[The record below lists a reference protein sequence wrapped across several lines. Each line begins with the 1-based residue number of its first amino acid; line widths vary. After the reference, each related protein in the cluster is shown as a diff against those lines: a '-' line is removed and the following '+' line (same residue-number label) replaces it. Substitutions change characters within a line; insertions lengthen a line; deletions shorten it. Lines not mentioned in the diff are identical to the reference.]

1 MMNARLA
8 VPFARLAL
16 SAFSATALAGLAALA
31 CDDSTKP
38 DVTAPT
44 PPRYIETTD
53 ATTPCVWAGQV
64 QGVTESGALYA
75 MFLPDRWNGRLVI
88 FIHGLVDPAR
98 PLALPTLGAAADT
111 LRVHC
116 NALAYSSFSENGWA
130 VKDGAQRTH
139 ELSELFAAQFGA
151 PSHTYLYG
159 QSMGGL
165 IALDLAESYPTQY
178 DGVLAECGILGGS
191 FERFRYMFDVRLLF
205 DFFYPGVL
213 PGSVLAVP
221 EPIDLVNQI
230 RLPARA
236 AMLASPDG
244 AHSIAS
250 VVQTPV
256 PFSSDAELVMSIE
269 DQLFRHAREVNDI
282 IARGHGEPPVGNRD
296 VDYTGAL
303 DPALLQTINSSVP
316 RFDAGRYAAHYAALY
331 YEPDGDLHVPVLTLF
346 TPRDPA
352 LPGVISELVYQER
365 VAAAGRSDFLRR
377 QQSSVG
383 YGHCTSKQADRI
395 AAFNRLVNWVEP

>member
-1 MMNARLA
+1 VIAA
-8 VPFARLAL
+8 VLG
-16 SAFSATALAGLAALA
+16 LAGLG
-31 CDDSTKP
+31 CDGSRES

-44 PPRYIETTD
+44 APRYLTASTE
-53 ATTPCVWAGQV
+53 ATSSVWASQV

-75 MFLPDRWNGRLVI
+75 MFLPHDWNGRLVI

-98 PLALPTLGAAADT
+98 PIALPTLGAAADT
-111 LRVHC
+111 LGAHGT
-116 NALAYSSFSENGWA
+116 ALAYSSFSENGWA

-139 ELSELFAAQFGA
+139 ELKEFFAAEFGE
-151 PSHTYLYG
+151 PSRTYLYG

-165 IALDLAESYPTQY
+165 IAVKLTESFPTQY
-178 DGVLAECGILGGS
+178 DGVLSECGVLGGS

-221 EPIDLVNQI
+221 EGLDLLNSI
-230 RLPARA
+230 RLPARG
-236 AMLASPDG
+236 AMVANPAG
-244 AHSIAS
+244 AHSIAAIL
-250 VVQTPV
+250 QTPV
-256 PFSSDAELVMSIE
+256 PFSSEAELLAAIE

-282 IARGHGEPPVGNRD
+282 IARGHGEPPVGNRNTE
-296 VDYTGAL
+296 YTGAL
-303 DPALLQTINSSVP
+303 EPSLLQAINAAVL
-316 RFDAGRYAAHYAALY
+316 RFDAGLYAAHYAAQY

-352 LPGVISELVYQER
+352 LPAVMSELVYAER

-383 YGHCTSKQADRI
+383 FGHCTSKLADRI
-395 AAFNRLVNWVEP
+395 AAFNALVNWVEP

>member
-1 MMNARLA
+1 MNRTRPTF
-8 VPFARLAL
+8 VVVV
-16 SAFSATALAGLAALA
+16 TVIAALA
-31 CDDSTKP
+31 ILACDSPQTS

-44 PPRYIETTD
+44 APRFLATAE
-53 ATTPCVWAGQV
+53 ATTPCVWAEQV
-64 QGVTESGALYA
+64 QGVAESGALYA

-111 LRVHC
+111 LRAHC
-116 NALAYSSFSENGWA
+116 SALAYSSFSENGWA

-139 ELSELFAAQFGA
+139 ELGELFAARFGE

-178 DGVLAECGILGGS
+178 AGVLAECGILGGS

-205 DFFYPGVL
+205 DFFYPDVL

-236 AMLASPDG
+236 VMLANPDG
-244 AHSIAS
+244 ARSIAS

-296 VDYTGAL
+296 VEYTGAL
-303 DPALLQTINSSVP
+303 DPGLLEAINSSVP
-316 RFDAGRYAAHYAALY
+316 RFDAGRYAAHYASLY
-331 YEPDGDLHVPVLTLF
+331 YEPNGELAVPVLTLF
-346 TPRDPA
+346 TTRDPA
-352 LPGVISELVYQER
+352 LPAVMNELVYQER
-365 VAAAGRSDFLRR
+365 VATAGRLAFLRR
-377 QQSSVG
+377 QQSSVA
-383 YGHCTSKQADRI
+383 YGHCTSRLADRV
-395 AAFNRLVNWVEP
+395 AAFNNLVNWVEPAEPVQP

>member
-1 MMNARLA
+1 MSRTRSTFAALLA
-8 VPFARLAL
+8 V
-16 SAFSATALAGLAALA
+16 LAGLAVMA
-31 CDDSTKP
+31 CESPQTS

-44 PPRYIETTD
+44 APRFL
-53 ATTPCVWAGQV
+53 ATTEATSPCVWAEQV
-64 QGVTESGALYA
+64 QGIAESGALYA
-75 MFLPDRWNGRLVI
+75 MFVPDRWNGRLVI

-111 LRVHC
+111 LRARC
-116 NALAYSSFSENGWA
+116 SALAYSSFSENGWA

-139 ELSELFAAQFGA
+139 ELGELFAARFGA

-165 IALDLAESYPTQY
+165 IAVELAEAYPTQY
-178 DGVLAECGILGGS
+178 AGVLSECGMLGGS

-213 PGSVLAVP
+213 AGTALGVP
-221 EPIDLVNQI
+221 EGIDLVNSI

-236 AMLASPDG
+236 AMVANPDG
-244 AHSIAS
+244 AHKIAS
-250 VVQTPV
+250 IVQTPV

-296 VDYTGAL
+296 VEYTGAL
-303 DPALLQTINSSVP
+303 DPGLLEAINSSVL
-316 RFDAGRYAAHYAALY
+316 RFDAGRYAAHYASLY
-331 YEPDGDLHVPVLTLF
+331 YEPNGELAVPVLTLF
-346 TPRDPA
+346 TTRDPA
-352 LPGVISELVYQER
+352 LPAVMNELVYQER
-365 VAAAGRSDFLRR
+365 VATAGRSDFLRR
-377 QQSSVG
+377 QQSSVA
-383 YGHCTSKQADRI
+383 YGHCTSRLADRV
-395 AAFNRLVNWVEP
+395 AAFNNLVNWVEPAEQVQP

>member
-1 MMNARLA
+1 MNHNRSTLVVIAA
-8 VPFARLAL
+8 VLG
-16 SAFSATALAGLAALA
+16 LAGLG
-31 CDDSTKP
+31 CDGSRES

-44 PPRYIETTD
+44 APRYLTASTE
-53 ATTPCVWAGQV
+53 ATSSVWASQV

-75 MFLPDRWNGRLVI
+75 MFLPHDWNGRLVI

-98 PLALPTLGAAADT
+98 PIALPTLGAAADT
-111 LRVHC
+111 LGAHGT
-116 NALAYSSFSENGWA
+116 ALAYSSFSENGWA

-139 ELSELFAAQFGA
+139 ELKEFFAAEFGE
-151 PSHTYLYG
+151 PSRTYLYG

-165 IALDLAESYPTQY
+165 IAVKLTESFPTQY
-178 DGVLAECGILGGS
+178 DGVLSECGVLGGS

-221 EPIDLVNQI
+221 EGLDLLNSI
-230 RLPARA
+230 RLPARG
-236 AMLASPDG
+236 AMVANPAG
-244 AHSIAS
+244 AHSIAAIL
-250 VVQTPV
+250 QTPV
-256 PFSSDAELVMSIE
+256 PFSSEAELLAAIE

-282 IARGHGEPPVGNRD
+282 IARGHGEPPVGNRNTE
-296 VDYTGAL
+296 YTGAL
-303 DPALLQTINSSVP
+303 EPSLLQAINAAVL
-316 RFDAGRYAAHYAALY
+316 RFDAGLYAAHYAAQY

-352 LPGVISELVYQER
+352 LPAVMSELVYAER

-383 YGHCTSKQADRI
+383 FGHCTSKLADRI
-395 AAFNRLVNWVEP
+395 AAFNALVNWVEP